1 MSSKPYVALQA
12 SLAVVQLIAVVA
24 AVYLLEA
31 GQSNAD
37 QALCAAGVIALAL
50 SGALMAAGF
59 AVEVYE
65 WFREDSLS
73 QG

>member
-1 MSSKPYVALQA
+1 MKLVA
-12 SLAVVQLIAVVA
+12 VQLMALIAA
-24 AVYLLEA
+24 ICLLKA

-37 QALCAAGVIALAL
+37 QAFSAAGVIALAL
-50 SGALMAAGF
+50 SLALMAAGL

-65 WFREDSLS
+65 WLSEDSLS

>member
-1 MSSKPYVALQA
+1 MKFAVA
-12 SLAVVQLIAVVA
+12 QLIAVITA
-24 AVYLLEA
+24 IGLLEA

-37 QALCAAGVIALAL
+37 QAYSAAGVIALAL
-50 SGALMAAGF
+50 SLALMAAGL

-65 WFREDSLS
+65 WLREDSLS

>member
-1 MSSKPYVALQA
+1 MK
-12 SLAVVQLIAVVA
+12 LAVAQLIAVIA
-24 AVYLLEA
+24 AICLLEA

-37 QALCAAGVIALAL
+37 QALSVAGLIELAL
-50 SGALMAAGF
+50 SFALMAAGL

-65 WFREDSLS
+65 WFREYSRS

>member
-1 MSSKPYVALQA
+1 MK
-12 SLAVVQLIAVVA
+12 LAVAQLMALIAA
-24 AVYLLEA
+24 ICLLEV

-37 QALCAAGVIALAL
+37 QALSVAGVIALAL
-50 SGALMAAGF
+50 SLALMAAGL

-65 WFREDSLS
+65 WIREDSLS